1 MLRQIE
7 HDARQRNCRAVMRCK
22 DHIRQLPPH
31 RVEVLRPLRQLV
43 RQHIPPAADITA
55 EPLPAA
61 AAFQLLLL
69 LLAGLLLR
77 AFRLGA
83 SLLLLLLGRSPL
95 PLRPL
100 EGPVGA
106 LLRPGVDVAARVAE
120 SAVAVEEAQ
129 AAEEEAH
136 ADARFG
142 VVEAFEEF
150 DVFRG
155 VGEE

>member
-7 HDARQRNCRAVMRCK
+7 HDARQRNRRAVMRCK

-43 RQHIPPAADITA
+43 RQHIPPAADIAA

-83 SLLLLLLGRSPL
+83 S
-95 PLRPL
+95 
-100 EGPVGA
+100 

>member
-1 MLRQIE
+1 MSHQIE
-7 HDARQRNCRAVMRCK
+7 HDARQRNRHVVTRRK
-22 DHIRQLPPH
+22 EHIQQLLAR
-31 RVEVLRPLRQLV
+31 RVAVLRPLRQLV
-43 RQHIPPAADITA
+43 RQHIPLAADIAA

-61 AAFQLLLL
+61 TAFQLLPL

-83 SLLLLLLGRSPL
+83 ALLLLLLGWGPL

-100 EGPVGA
+100 EGLVDA

-129 AAEEEAH
+129 TAEEEAH

-142 VVEAFEEF
+142 VAEAFEEF